1 MKLSKTLNSSDRKY
15 LIKKIKH
22 IEENTRFTEAKEHI
36 QHGDT
41 SVYMPS
47 LAVAYVSLVIIGL
60 LGLRKISLAGLL
72 VGALL
77 HDYFLYDWHVDSPYS
92 LHGFRHP
99 GRALENAKRDYE
111 IGRIEENVI
120 KRHMFPLTPT
130 PPTTREGIVVCIA
143 DKICST
149 YEVFARNTYPKM
161 RKELKV
167 Q

>member
-1 MKLSKTLNSSDRKY
+1 MKFSKTLNSSDRKF
-15 LIKKIKH
+15 LVKKIRH
-22 IEENTRFTEAKEHI
+22 IDNNTRFVEAKEHI

-41 SVYMPS
+41 SVYMHS
-47 LAVAYVSLVIIGL
+47 LAVAYVSLVIVRIFGL
-60 LGLRKISLAGLL
+60 TKVNIACLL

-77 HDYFLYDWHVDSPYS
+77 HDYFLYDWHVSSPYS

-111 IGRIEENVI
+111 IGRIEENII

-130 PPTTREGIVVCIA
+130 PPTTREAIIVCIA

-149 YEVFARNTYPKM
+149 YEVFARDTYKKM
-161 RKELKV
+161 RMELGV